1 MFKETNQIQRF
12 WNQFSKIRN
21 PKVNLQ
27 GTQYLT
33 VHPQPFWLPAYLLL
47 SMDSRYMGFSL
58 SFIVKLLVHVI
69 STP

>member
-33 VHPQPFWLPAYLLL
+33 VHPQTILASSLP
-47 SMDSRYMGFSL
+47 SSIDGFHSIIL
-58 SFIVKLLVHVI
+58 N
-69 STP
+69 